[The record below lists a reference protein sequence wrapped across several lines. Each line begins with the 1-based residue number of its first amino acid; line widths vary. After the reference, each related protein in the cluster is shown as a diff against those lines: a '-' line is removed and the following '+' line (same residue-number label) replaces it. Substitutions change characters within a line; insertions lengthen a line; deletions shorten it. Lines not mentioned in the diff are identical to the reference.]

1 MLVQAAQKIYCDL
14 QLKVVKCVVKN
25 WEFSKFWPSSFLQ
38 KIVAS
43 VNKTAK
49 TLDVD
54 IFVLLG
60 DYLKL
65 LETMEGPIEHSGAEA
80 KEKRGEDRRGEQRM
94 GKRTGGEDK
103 GEEKRERER
112 EERREE
118 RGKRREER
126 GESTGERKGG
136 EEERR
141 RREN

>member
-25 WEFSKFWPSSFLQ
+25 WEFSKFWPSAFLQ
-38 KIVAS
+38 QIVAS

-65 LETMEGPIEHSGAEA
+65 LETMEGPIEHSGTEA
-80 KEKRGEDRRGEQRM
+80 KEKRGM
-94 GKRTGGEDK
+94 GGNYHPKRLQSVPGLLKNISYKALLVGA
-103 GEEKRERER
+103 
-112 EERREE
+112 
-118 RGKRREER
+118 
-126 GESTGERKGG
+126 
-136 EEERR
+136 
-141 RREN
+141 